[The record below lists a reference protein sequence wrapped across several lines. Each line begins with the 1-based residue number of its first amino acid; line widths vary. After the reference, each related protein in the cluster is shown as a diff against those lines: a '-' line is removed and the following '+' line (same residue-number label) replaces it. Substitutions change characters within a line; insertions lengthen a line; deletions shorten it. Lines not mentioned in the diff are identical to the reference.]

1 MLRVMPKTEQTGGLG
16 RRKRGRR
23 TGTVERWI
31 MVELTCSA
39 HTHTHTGGWGTKK
52 NIKKKAMMKHKYFE
66 RQDGWYRLYGRGAS
80 NAEGP
85 RSNLT
90 GKVIDS
96 KRKVSSPL
104 DVVF

>member
-1 MLRVMPKTEQTGGLG
+1 VKAWKEDRNGGTMDNG
-16 RRKRGRR
+16 
-23 TGTVERWI
+23 GTDVQ
-31 MVELTCSA
+31 C
-39 HTHTHTGGWGTKK
+39 THTHAHWRMGDKKTKK
-52 NIKKKAMMKHKYFE
+52 QNSKKNFKKKAMMKHKYFE
-66 RQDGWYRLYGRGAS
+66 RQDGWYRLYGHGAS

>member
-1 MLRVMPKTEQTGGLG
+1 
-16 RRKRGRR
+16 
-23 TGTVERWI
+23 VERWI

-52 NIKKKAMMKHKYFE
+52 TKKQNSKKNFKKKAMMKHKYFE
-66 RQDGWYRLYGRGAS
+66 RQDGWYRLYGHGAS